1 MEKGYVESRAIVLLL
16 IGAAG
21 AGKTHFKHLILRLPP
36 PAVRE
41 STPLAEAAIRAISI
55 DICQATI
62 SDVVQ
67 LTQVI
72 MVGGYD
78 FEMKVS
84 SQLSFCKSFPTTML
98 LVCSHPVIFW
108 SY

>member
-21 AGKTHFKHLILRLPP
+21 AGKSHFKHLILRLPP

-55 DICQATI
+55 CRATI
-62 SDVVQ
+62 GD
-67 LTQVI
+67 
-72 MVGGYD
+72 GD
-78 FEMKVS
+78 MKWQIVS
-84 SQLSFCKSFPTTML
+84 SQESLRMVEDAIKAG
-98 LVCSHPVIFW
+98 VPVHLICPPLTNF
-108 SY
+108 